1 MTTESNNKPEQDIT
15 PEQLADEIVQQAEEQ
30 VEKQQEHAKEVIS
43 LEQELI
49 NELKLA
55 VATAQS
61 TVSDQK
67 DSVIRAKAEV
77 DNIRRRAALDVEK
90 ARKFALEKFA
100 GEMLTT
106 VDNLER
112 ALQSI
117 DKEDESKKGVIEGI
131 ELTLQGLTASLEKF
145 GITYNNYHTTHS
157 AENKQLSS
165 EVYLAAKSA
174 GYIYKEEIE
183 QCFDQDKQMFLADRY
198 VTGECPKCSAQNQYG
213 DGCDSCGVT
222 YSATE
227 LVNPKS
233 TLTGSTPTHKLS
245 LIHI

>member
-1 MTTESNNKPEQDIT
+1 MTTESTTNKTEQDIT
-15 PEQLADEIVQQAEEQ
+15 PEQLADEIVQEAEEQ
-30 VEKQQEHAKEVIS
+30 VEEQQEQAQDVIS
-43 LEQELI
+43 EEQERI
-49 NELKLA
+49 NELELA

-117 DKEDESKKGVIEGI
+117 DKDDESKKGVIEGI
-131 ELTLQGLTASLEKF
+131 ELTLQGLIASLEKF
-145 GITYNNYHTTHS
+145 GVKAVDPQDQPFNPELHQAMSMQEVPGVAPNTVIAVMQKGYELNGRLVRPAMVMVSKAAPAVDTT
-157 AENKQLSS
+157 A
-165 EVYLAAKSA
+165 
-174 GYIYKEEIE
+174 
-183 QCFDQDKQMFLADRY
+183 
-198 VTGECPKCSAQNQYG
+198 
-213 DGCDSCGVT
+213 
-222 YSATE
+222 
-227 LVNPKS
+227 
-233 TLTGSTPTHKLS
+233 
-245 LIHI
+245 